1 VRLRHFSI
9 KNSFSRYRFAYHLP
23 LLTFYP
29 AWFALDDQGV
39 CCKLISMAFRMNS
52 IQVFNSLD
60 DADDSERLERWNM
73 SPDERLEILERLK
86 SLKYPDGK
94 NAPRLRRVLEV
105 ASQA

>member
-1 VRLRHFSI
+1 
-9 KNSFSRYRFAYHLP
+9 
-23 LLTFYP
+23 
-29 AWFALDDQGV
+29 
-39 CCKLISMAFRMNS
+39 MAFRMNS